1 MFGHRLAMRKRVAA
15 KLVRTVQEG
24 KSPMRRLFVLFC
36 LSAVA
41 CGGGGSTP
49 TTPANA
55 PPPAPTTASLSGR
68 VETPS
73 AVPVGGA
80 TVTVSDGSNAGR
92 TSTTDGNG
100 HYQLTGLQRGG
111 FNVNVSATGHVTAGF
126 SIDLVGDLTRN
137 FVVATV
143 PPPAPPSVVTLSGR
157 VTSTS
162 EAPVS
167 GATLAVSDGANAG
180 RTTTSDQI
188 GNYQFTALQSGGLSL
203 RISANG
209 FNTATVSI
217 DLDGDLTRDFVLV
230 ATPPGQKTS
239 GRR

>member
-1 MFGHRLAMRKRVAA
+1 MRTLFILFSCLFAA
-15 KLVRTVQEG
+15 G
-24 KSPMRRLFVLFC
+24 
-36 LSAVA
+36 
-41 CGGGGSTP
+41 CGGGASTP

-55 PPPAPTTASLSGR
+55 PSTAPTTASLSGR

-73 AVPVGGA
+73 SVPVGGA

-100 HYQLTGLQRGG
+100 SYQLTGLQRGG
-111 FNVNVSATGHVTAGF
+111 FNVNVSANGHVTAGF

-143 PPPAPPSVVTLSGR
+143 APAPPPAPPSEVTLSGR

-162 EAPVS
+162 EAPVA
-167 GATLAVSDGANAG
+167 GATLSVADGANAG
-180 RTTTSDQI
+180 RTTTSDEI
-188 GNYQFTALQSGGLSL
+188 GNYQFTALLSGGLSM
-203 RISANG
+203 RVSANG

-217 DLDGDLTRDFVLV
+217 ALDGDLTRDFVLE
-230 ATPPGQKTS
+230 ATPPAHKKS
-239 GRR
+239 GPR